1 MQQDFTRPWGT
12 PARVA
17 GQPRLPARRAVSA
30 AVSAAISAA
39 LPVALCVL
47 GLSAA
52 PAAQAFEYGPFSL
65 TGFAKVSVGRVSNG
79 CEGCQRDPQAGR
91 HFIWADDLVY
101 GKEYGGLNTDSV
113 QFQPTLGVKFD
124 LPQGFKLSG
133 AYSQRL
139 RDGKPDLP
147 GVVYER
153 SLTLQHEYY
162 GTVQIGNFLARAWN
176 RPDFPYA
183 SDLGQTAFSD
193 SGAAYGILTK
203 ALRYTSR
210 ELFVADGNLVLE
222 GTYDQGDTNFKRNKP
237 RLFEFWALWARGPL
251 VVEAILQSGKN
262 GPPAAF
268 AKAPF
273 TGLTPFPERDDVQ
286 LNGSSQGIF
295 MLLSKY
301 QIGTAYEVS
310 GGLRFNRWS
319 GSYAVPLTT
328 GAQAQWNNP
337 FNVDWGGFDANGVP
351 NPGYSARSI
360 DLMLGL
366 RKYINPKWVGYTGL
380 TYLGKASTK
389 NPSDRGQNNSALFV
403 SLGARYAVGGGLS
416 VSGSVNAVAYGRKG
430 QAPLSMPA
438 HDAFSNVD
446 SRIAN
451 RGNWVT
457 LEANYQ
463 F

>member
-1 MQQDFTRPWGT
+1 MHQELIRSRATTARP
-12 PARVA
+12 A
-17 GQPRLPARRAVSA
+17 GQPRPLVRR
-30 AVSAAISAA
+30 A
-39 LPVALCVL
+39 LPVALCAL
-47 GLSAA
+47 GLGVA

-79 CEGCQRDPQAGR
+79 CEGCQRDPEAGR
-91 HFIWADDLVY
+91 HFVWADDLVY
-101 GKEYGGLNTDSV
+101 GKKYGGLNTDSV
-113 QFQPTLGVKFD
+113 QIQPILGAKFD
-124 LPQGFKLSG
+124 LPQGFTVSG
-133 AYSQRL
+133 AYSQRY

-153 SLTLQHEYY
+153 SLTLKHEYY
-162 GTVQIGNFLARAWN
+162 GTVQIGNFLSRGWN
-176 RPDFPYA
+176 RPDYPYA

-222 GTYDQGDTNFKRNKP
+222 ATYDQGDTKFKRNKP
-237 RLFEFWALWARGPL
+237 QLFEVWALWARGPL
-251 VVEAILQSGKN
+251 VIEAIAQSARN

-273 TGLTPFPERDDVQ
+273 TGLTPFPWRDDSQ
-286 LNGSSQGIF
+286 LGGSSQGIF

-310 GGLRFNRWS
+310 GGVRFNRWS

-337 FNVDWGGFDANGVP
+337 FNVDWGGFDANGVA
-351 NPGYSARSI
+351 NPGYPARST
-360 DLMLGL
+360 DFMLGL
-366 RKYINPKWVGYTGL
+366 RKYINPKWVAYSGL
-380 TYLGKASTK
+380 TYLGKASTD
-389 NPSDRGQNNSALFV
+389 NPSERGQSNSALFA
-403 SLGARYAVGGGLS
+403 SLGARYNVGEGLS
-416 VSGSVNAVAYGRKG
+416 LSGSVNAVSYRRKG
-430 QAPLSMPA
+430 LAPLSMPA

-446 SRIAN
+446 SRIAK
-451 RGNWVT
+451 RGNWLT

>member
-1 MQQDFTRPWGT
+1 MQQEIFRPRDSS
-12 PARVA
+12 ARQA
-17 GQPRLPARRAVSA
+17 GLSRRIARRA
-30 AVSAAISAA
+30 
-39 LPVALCVL
+39 LPLALCAL

-52 PAAQAFEYGPFSL
+52 TAARAFEYGPFSL
-65 TGFAKVSVGRVSNG
+65 TGFAKVSAGLVGNG
-79 CEGCQRDPQAGR
+79 CKGCQREPKAGR

-101 GKEYGGLNTDSV
+101 GKQYGDLETHSV
-113 QFQPTLGVKFD
+113 QFQPILGAK
-124 LPQGFKLSG
+124 
-133 AYSQRL
+133 A
-139 RDGKPDLP
+139 DLP
-147 GVVYER
+147 GGFVLSGTLSQRFRDGDLDLPGTIYER
-153 SLTLQHEYY
+153 SATLKHEYY
-162 GTVQIGNFLARAWN
+162 GTVQVGNFLSRGWN
-176 RPDFPYA
+176 RPDYPYA

-193 SGAAYGILTK
+193 AGAAYGILTK

-210 ELFVADGNLVLE
+210 ELYVADGNLVLE
-222 GTYDQGDTNFKRNKP
+222 GTYDTGDTGFKRNKP
-237 RLFEFWALWARGPL
+237 ELLEFWALWARGPL
-251 VVEAILQSGKN
+251 VVEAIVQSARN

-273 TGLTPFPERDDVQ
+273 TGLTPFPGRDDKQ
-286 LNGSSQGIF
+286 LGGSSQGMF

-319 GSYAVPLTT
+319 GSYAVQLTQ

-351 NPGYSARSI
+351 NPGYAARSI

-366 RKYINPKWVGYTGL
+366 RKYINPKLVAYSGL
-380 TYLGKASTK
+380 TYLGKANTD
-389 NPSDRGQNNSALFV
+389 NPSDRGQHNSALFV
-403 SLGARYAVGGGLS
+403 SLGARYAMGNGLS
-416 VSGSVNAVAYGRKG
+416 FSGSVNGVAYSRKG

-451 RGNWVT
+451 RGSWASV
-457 LEANYQ
+457 EANYQ

>member
-1 MQQDFTRPWGT
+1 MQHDLFRPRGAAAGR
-12 PARVA
+12 PARSRRFVRSTVFLLGMGAAAA
-17 GQPRLPARRAVSA
+17 GHAYEL
-30 AVSAAISAA
+30 
-39 LPVALCVL
+39 
-47 GLSAA
+47 
-52 PAAQAFEYGPFSL
+52 GPFTL

-79 CEGCQRDPQAGR
+79 CDKCQRDPEAGR

-101 GKEYGGLNTDSV
+101 GKEYGDLATHSV
-113 QFQPTLGVKFD
+113 QIQPTLGVNFD
-124 LPQGFKLSG
+124 LPRGFKLSG
-133 AYSQRL
+133 AYSQRW

-153 SLTLQHEYY
+153 SATLKHEYY
-162 GTVQIGNFLARAWN
+162 GTLQVGNFLSRGWN

-193 SGAAYGILTK
+193 AGAAYGILTK
-203 ALRYTSR
+203 AVRYTSS
-210 ELFVADGNLVLE
+210 ELFFAEGNLVLE
-222 GTYDQGDTNFKRNKP
+222 GTYDMGDTAFKRNKP
-237 RLFEFWALWARGPL
+237 HLFEFWALWARGPL
-251 VVEAILQSGKN
+251 VVEGVLQAGRN

-273 TGLTPFPERDDVQ
+273 TGLTPFPDRDDKQ
-286 LNGSSQGIF
+286 LGGSGQGMF
-295 MLLSKY
+295 LLLTKY

-310 GGLRFNRWS
+310 GGLRVNRWS

-328 GAQAQWNNP
+328 GALAQWNNP
-337 FNVDWGGFDANGVP
+337 FNVNWGGFDANGVP
-351 NPGYSARSI
+351 NPGYSARSV

-366 RKYINPKWVGYTGL
+366 RKYINPKLVAYTGL
-380 TYLGKASTK
+380 TYLGKARTT
-389 NPSDRGQNNSALFV
+389 NPSDRGQDNTALFASV
-403 SLGARYAVGGGLS
+403 GARYAVGGGLS
-416 VSGSVNAVAYGRKG
+416 VSASLNAVSYGRKG

-451 RGNWVT
+451 RGNWMT